1 MLEEYGSPFRHNHTS
16 VLRPWQETVLKS
28 GLAAD
33 QVWQFGPANLSAD
46 VTSFG
51 DEYSVYYNDTDF
63 ELVGTAHA
71 KEMAEKL
78 AGKSQ

>member
-1 MLEEYGSPFRHNHTS
+1 M
-16 VLRPWQETVLKS
+16 LRPWQETVLKS

-63 ELVGTAHA
+63 EQVATAHV

-78 AGKSQ
+78 AGKSE